1 MRLRDS
7 LPAEIL
13 TGRLRLRQPALTD
26 LDALVD
32 GANNWNVVAP
42 TASLPFP
49 YLAEHGLGFIERVAV
64 KPDQRPY
71 AIARQSDD
79 LLLGIVGLK
88 FSAEN
93 PPELGYW
100 LAEQHWGQGFAPEA
114 VLGLLDAARQS
125 GIETIR
131 ARVLVSNP
139 ASQRVLEKT
148 GFAIT
153 ERTESVVERHL
164 GKPLL
169 ILEWRG

>member
-13 TGRLRLRQPALTD
+13 TTRLRLRQPALAD

-49 YLAEHGLGFIERVAV
+49 YLAEHGIGFIKRVAV
-64 KPDQRPY
+64 KPDQRPF

-79 LLLGIVGLK
+79 LLMGVVGLK
-88 FSAEN
+88 FSEED

-100 LAEQHWGQGFAPEA
+100 LAETYWGQGFAPEA

-131 ARVLVSNP
+131 ALVLVSNP
-139 ASQRVLEKT
+139 GSQRVLEKT
-148 GFAIT
+148 GFAVI
-153 ERTESVVERHL
+153 ERTVSVVERHR

-169 ILEWRG
+169 VLEWRG